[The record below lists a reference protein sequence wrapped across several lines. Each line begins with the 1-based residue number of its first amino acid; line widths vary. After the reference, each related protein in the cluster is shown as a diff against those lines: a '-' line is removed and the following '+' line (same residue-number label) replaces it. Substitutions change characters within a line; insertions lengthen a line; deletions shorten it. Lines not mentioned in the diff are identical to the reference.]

1 MINLSVIVPVCN
13 VEKYLSE
20 CLNSILMQKK
30 YPKEVIC
37 VNDGSTDNSLAILKQ
52 FEAKDNRINIID
64 RPNSGYGD
72 SMNVGLSKA
81 TGDYIGIVES
91 DDVVINGSFEKM
103 LSAAEKT
110 NADIVKGNF
119 NYYIAEE
126 NKETL
131 HPNFQNYPYEK
142 LININEYPTL
152 LFTAPAIW
160 SGIYK
165 RSFLKENRISFLP
178 TPGASYQDTS
188 FAFKTWVAAKSI
200 CLISDPII
208 NYRQDSSGSS
218 SNISKKVFNIFNET
232 SEMKSFLHE
241 HNLESFYPEFVKTKF
256 ISYNWTLNRLNAND
270 KRKFFLRWLPELKS
284 EFEHGYFIK
293 KYWDDYN
300 WNYIHQL
307 VFNSDKVIDSVCEGK
322 NLDSPTIDKISQ
334 FAQVSPVYIYG
345 AGKCGIKKKQELE
358 SLGVIVNAFIVS
370 ERRDNPKILEE
381 IPVIPLAEIDK
392 DGIIFIGVSDKYRSE
407 VIETLK
413 NNWLLNNIMT
423 I

>member
-1 MINLSVIVPVCN
+1 MIKLTIIVPVCN
-13 VEKYLSE
+13 VEKYLTE
-20 CLNSILMQKK
+20 CLDSVLMQKQ
-30 YPKEVIC
+30 YSMEVIC

-52 FEAKDNRINIID
+52 FEAKDNRVLIID
-64 RPNSGYGD
+64 KPNSGYGD
-72 SMNVGLSKA
+72 SMNVGISKA

-91 DDVVINGSFEKM
+91 DDFVIAGSFEKM
-103 LSAAEKT
+103 LSIAEET
-110 NADIVKGNF
+110 NADVIKGNF
-119 NYYIAEE
+119 NFFVAEE
-126 NKETL
+126 QKETL
-131 HPNFQNYPYEK
+131 HPNFQDYPYEK

-165 RSFLKENRISFLP
+165 SSFLRENNIFFLP

-200 CLISDPII
+200 YLISDPII

-232 SEMKSFLHE
+232 SEMERFMKE
-241 HNLESFYPEFVKTKF
+241 HHLESFYPEFVKTKF
-256 ISYNWTLNRLNAND
+256 ISYNWTLSRLNAND

-307 VFNSDKVIDSVCEGK
+307 VFNSNIVIDSICEGK
-322 NLDSPTIDKISQ
+322 YLDSPAVDKKGQ
-334 FAQVSPVYIYG
+334 LAKVSPVYIYG
-345 AGKCGIKKKQELE
+345 AGKYGIKKKQELE
-358 SLGVIVNAFIVS
+358 SFGVNVNAFVVS
-370 ERRDNPKILEE
+370 ERKDNPELLEG
-381 IPVIPLAEIDK
+381 ISVIPLAEIDK
-392 DGIIFIGVSDKYRSE
+392 DGIIFIGVSNKYKDE
-407 VIETLK
+407 VIKTLK
-413 NNWLLNNIMT
+413 RNWLLNNIMT

>member
-1 MINLSVIVPVCN
+1 MRLSIIVPVCN
-13 VEKYLSE
+13 VEKYLAE
-20 CLNSILMQKK
+20 CLYSILMQKH
-30 YPKEVIC
+30 YPMEVIC

-52 FEAKDNRINIID
+52 FETKDNRINIID
-64 RPNSGYGD
+64 KPNSGYGD

-91 DDVVINGSFEKM
+91 DDIVIGGSLEKM

-110 NADIVKGNF
+110 NAEIIKGNF
-119 NYYIAEE
+119 NFYIAEE
-126 NKETL
+126 QKETL
-131 HPNFQNYPYEK
+131 HPNFQEFPYEK
-142 LININEYPTL
+142 VINVNNYPTI

-160 SGIYK
+160 SGLYK
-165 RSFLKENRISFLP
+165 SSFLKENNIMFLP

-188 FAFKTWVAAKSI
+188 FAFKTWVSAKSVY
-200 CLISDPII
+200 LISNPII

-232 SEMKSFLHE
+232 AEMESFLHE
-241 HNLESFYPEFVKTKF
+241 HQLECFYPEFVKTKF
-256 ISYNWTLNRLNAND
+256 ISYSWTLNRLNAND
-270 KRKFFLRWLPELKS
+270 KRKFFLRWIPELES
-284 EFEHGYFIK
+284 EFDHGYFIR

-307 VFNSDKVIDSVCEGK
+307 VFNPDKIINSVCECK
-322 NLDSPTIDKISQ
+322 NLDSPAIDKISQ
-334 FAQVSPVYIYG
+334 FARISPVYIYG
-345 AGKCGIKKKQELE
+345 AGQYGIKKKQELE
-358 SLGVIVNAFIVS
+358 SLGVNVNAFVVS
-370 ERRDNPKILEE
+370 ERSDNPKILDG

-392 DGIIFIGVSDKYRSE
+392 DGIIFIGVSEKYKNE
-407 VIETLK
+407 VLATLK